1 MRIMKRWNSRG
12 RSWNNP
18 EVHFW
23 WESPFTA
30 GIMLIILM
38 FVTALL

>member
-1 MRIMKRWNSRG
+1 MKRWDKRG

-30 GIMLIILM
+30 AVLLGVLALVM
-38 FVTALL
+38 ALL

>member
-1 MRIMKRWNSRG
+1 MKRRY
-12 RSWNNP
+12 WNNR

-30 GIMLIILM
+30 
-38 FVTALL
+38 ALLLLVLAFVLPVIR

>member
-1 MRIMKRWNSRG
+1 MRR
-12 RSWNNP
+12 WNNP

-30 GIMLIILM
+30 
-38 FVTALL
+38 ALLLLVLAFVLAVI

>member
-1 MRIMKRWNSRG
+1 VKRWDHRG

-23 WESPFTA
+23 WDSPFTA
-30 GIMLIILM
+30 AILLLVLA
-38 FVTALL
+38 FVVAVL